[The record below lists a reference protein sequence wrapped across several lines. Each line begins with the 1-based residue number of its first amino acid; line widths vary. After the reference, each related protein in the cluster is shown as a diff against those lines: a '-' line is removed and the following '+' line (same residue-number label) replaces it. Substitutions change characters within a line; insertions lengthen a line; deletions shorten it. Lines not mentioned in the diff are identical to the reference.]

1 MDLNFIKENFY
12 GYFNGTD
19 YLCVCEK
26 VKENNPKKILEQI
39 IDKITIDDVLKI
51 SKENNIYIKCCI
63 GLNHLDEEKEV
74 EKLLNE
80 I

>member
-12 GYFNGTD
+12 GYFNGT
-19 YLCVCEK
+19 K

-63 GLNHLDEEKEV
+63 GLNHLDKKKEV